1 KERMRARVIF
11 ADNET
16 AVEDVQLALGFHG
29 VAVDRIFDLLG
40 SVGKEMAEA
49 AAEEGCAAH
58 LPEQPRQGLGPRGTC
73 GRQEFAELLRKVEQ
87 DRARFENAHRLRTT
101 AVEQRRD
108 LRVGVDIDEAAA
120 ELIAVPNADGP
131 SVIFGAAVALRQQLL
146 EQDRD
151 LLAIRSRE
159 RIELK
164 GMLAHRQ

>member
-1 KERMRARVIF
+1 MLILPGVQEDVRALIAAPQRDSAVPGPYGDVGDRIIRTRDIF
-11 ADNET
+11 AVSQT

-101 AVEQRRD
+101 A
-108 LRVGVDIDEAAA
+108 
-120 ELIAVPNADGP
+120 
-131 SVIFGAAVALRQQLL
+131 
-146 EQDRD
+146 
-151 LLAIRSRE
+151 
-159 RIELK
+159 
-164 GMLAHRQ
+164 